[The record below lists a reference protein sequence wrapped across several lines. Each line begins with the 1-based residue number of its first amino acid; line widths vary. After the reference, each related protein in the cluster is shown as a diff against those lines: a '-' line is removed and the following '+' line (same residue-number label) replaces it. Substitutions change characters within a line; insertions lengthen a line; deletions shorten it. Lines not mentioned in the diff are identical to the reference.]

1 MIFQRGPND
10 AAGIDGKIQ
19 NSENSFLVEPS
30 SASAIAPDC
39 AACKNNLT
47 SLLPHGL
54 RKIVNVRLQTV
65 MLYGMTFN
73 SRPTVSNA

>member
-1 MIFQRGPND
+1 MRPT
-10 AAGIDGKIQ
+10 ALTVKSGIVRISIWWNHLQ
-19 NSENSFLVEPS
+19 PRPS
-30 SASAIAPDC
+30 PDC
-39 AACKNNLT
+39 AACKSKLT
-47 SLLPHGL
+47 SLLSDGH